1 MIFLIV
7 GLSVYASFQLMF
19 LIFLL
24 HSFWKNHHSG
34 NEKLKRVSVLVT
46 SRNEEVHLPQLLKSL
61 EDLEYPADQIDFWM
75 ADDQSRD
82 TTATI
87 LKNWCDKVENRNFI
101 AISES
106 ENGSYHRNGKSN
118 ALAILSKKAKG
129 EIFFFTDA
137 DCIVPKTWILE
148 GVSAI
153 ADKMDMLLGVTQVRS
168 KTLFGKLQEVD
179 WWHTLGIVKVTND
192 IGLSLTGLG
201 NNMLVRR
208 ESIEACGGFEG
219 LSDSLTED
227 LVLSQEILK
236 NGGKIGQQVSAEI
249 LAYTK
254 AEENWSDFLR
264 QRKRWLSGVVTL
276 PWYFQVLLSLEL
288 LFYPAIIGLIL
299 ISPFYGISLWF
310 LKIFLQ
316 SFYLI
321 SFASKAGRK
330 IPLTYLFLFD
340 FYQLFTGLISIIYYF
355 WPGKIVWKSRKY

>member
-7 GLSVYASFQLMF
+7 GLSVYASFQFLV

-24 HSFWKNHHSG
+24 HFFWKNHHTEDK
-34 NEKLKRVSVLVT
+34 NPKRVSVLVT

-61 EDLEYPADQIDFWM
+61 EELDYPAEQIDFWM
-75 ADDQSRD
+75 ADDQSKD
-82 TTATI
+82 STATI
-87 LKNWCDKVENRNFI
+87 LKNWCDKVQNRNFV

-106 ENGSYHRNGKSN
+106 ENGIYHGNGKSN

-137 DCIVPKTWILE
+137 DCVVPKTWILE

-153 ADKMDMLLGVTQVRS
+153 GDEMDMLLGVTQVRS

-179 WWHTLGIVKVTND
+179 WWHTLGIVKVTSD
-192 IGLSLTGLG
+192 MGLSLTGLG

-208 ESIEACGGFEG
+208 ESIKACGGFEG

-227 LVLSQEILK
+227 LALSQKILK
-236 NGGKIGQQVSAEI
+236 NRGKIGQQVSAEI

-276 PWYFQVLLSLEL
+276 PWYIQFLLGLEL
-288 LFYPAIIGLIL
+288 LFYPAIIGLVL
-299 ISPFYGISLWF
+299 ISPFYGISLWV

-316 SFYLI
+316 SIYLI

-330 IPLTYLFLFD
+330 IPPMYLFLFD

-355 WPGKIVWKSRKY
+355 WPSKIVWKSRKY